1 MPAAIDPNAEPAE
14 AFRRGYEQLSPDGPE
29 HYPVVHEKLA
39 RMNFTEPPLAER
51 EFATGSTRALVMVAD
66 DDEVTLAHATAT
78 YCALPAGE
86 LAVVPGTSHGL
97 LLEKPGVCNAIL
109 LDFLLNDPVTP
120 FAPVRRRPGR

>member
-1 MPAAIDPNAEPAE
+1 
-14 AFRRGYEQLSPDGPE
+14 
-29 HYPVVHEKLA
+29 
-39 RMNFTEPPLAER
+39 MNFTEPPLAER